1 MTLRSIVVR
10 PFAAGCLSAI
20 ILLTSLANPSL
31 RAAEALD
38 PVSIRKQFVLAQEP
52 VGAISLATAKVKCSK
67 AEAANPAIGVP
78 IVIAGRIGARG
89 IEPFLDKKASFVLI
103 EIPADDHAAKPGH
116 KDDDC
121 PFCKKR
127 NANSP
132 MAAVRRAQVNVGRS
146 VPYAAWIDVDDFPNV
161 NSHHF
166 CVASQLSIGVRFGLT
181 FLKLHGD
188 YDH

>member
-1 MTLRSIVVR
+1 MR

-103 EIPADDHAAKPGH
+103 EIPAI
-116 KDDDC
+116 
-121 PFCKKR
+121 R
-127 NANSP
+127 
-132 MAAVRRAQVNVGRS
+132 
-146 VPYAAWIDVDDFPNV
+146 
-161 NSHHF
+161 
-166 CVASQLSIGVRFGLT
+166 VASL
-181 FLKLHGD
+181 FLLHSQAQS
-188 YDH
+188 

>member
-1 MTLRSIVVR
+1 MR
-10 PFAAGCLSAI
+10 PFAVGFLTAI
-20 ILLTSLANPSL
+20 ILLTFLADRSL

-38 PVSIRKQFVLAQEP
+38 MVTIRKQFVLAKEP
-52 VGAISLATAKVKCSK
+52 AGAISLAAAKVNCSK

-78 IVIAGRIGARG
+78 IVVAGRIGARG

-127 NANSP
+127 NAHSP
-132 MAAVRRAQVNVGRS
+132 MAAVQFLDQNGS
-146 VPYAAWIDVDDFPNV
+146 VVPID
-161 NSHHF
+161 
-166 CVASQLSIGVRFGLT
+166 ARMLFGLAKGRDVVVSGKGVFDPKLAIPIIQLT
-181 FLKLHGD
+181 ADGIFLRPQ
-188 YDH
+188 

>member
-132 MAAVRRAQVNVGRS
+132 MAAVQFLDKNGS
-146 VPYAAWIDVDDFPNV
+146 VVPID
-161 NSHHF
+161 
-166 CVASQLSIGVRFGLT
+166 ARTLFGLAKGRDVVVSGKGVFDPKLAIPIIQLT
-181 FLKLHGD
+181 ADGIFLRP
-188 YDH
+188 